1 MRFIFLFTLSFILK
15 QYVFLGSRQSYNV
28 EMTFKLYLSVEYSM
42 ASLMLVSLITPGF
55 ETQVFAILL

>member
-28 EMTFKLYLSVEYSM
+28 EITFKLYLSVEYSM
-42 ASLMLVSLITPGF
+42 ASLMLVSLITPEF